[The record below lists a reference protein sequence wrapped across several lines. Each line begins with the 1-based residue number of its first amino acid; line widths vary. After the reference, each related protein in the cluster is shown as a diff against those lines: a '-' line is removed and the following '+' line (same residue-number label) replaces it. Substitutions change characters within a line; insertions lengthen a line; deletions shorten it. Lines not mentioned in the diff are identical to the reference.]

1 MNNIYN
7 IDEVIILSKLAS
19 FIAADDLKGTEK
31 LIIRTK
37 KLNKIEPEKIY
48 ETILQAHL
56 FCGFPAAIE
65 SLKIFNEHFSDYKP
79 KISKYNTSLF
89 SIIGIRN
96 CKLIYN
102 NNFKKLI
109 SNITEL
115 SPDLKE
121 WMLTDG
127 YGKVMGRK
135 GLNLSE
141 REFINVSVLC
151 TRYYENQLHSH
162 IKGCINLGC
171 DPLDI
176 KNILSELTQTAGKQN
191 VIKALKLLKSIIKS
205 N

>member
-1 MNNIYN
+1 MNYIYN
-7 IDEVIILSKLAS
+7 INEVIILSKLAS
-19 FIAADDLKGTEK
+19 LIAADDLKGTEK
-31 LIIRTK
+31 FIIRTK
-37 KLNKIEPEKIY
+37 KSKIEPDKIY

-65 SLKIFNEHFSDYKP
+65 SLKIFNTHFSDHKP
-79 KISKYNTSLF
+79 KISKNNTGLF
-89 SIIGIRN
+89 RILGIRN
-96 CKLIYN
+96 CKLIYK

-141 REFINVSVLC
+141 REFINVAVLC

-171 DPLDI
+171 DPVDI
-176 KNILSELTQTAGKQN
+176 KCILSGLSESAGKHN
-191 VIKALKLLKSIIKS
+191 VNKALKLLNTISKSI
-205 N
+205 

>member
-7 IDEVIILSKLAS
+7 INEVIILSKLAS
-19 FIAADDLKGTEK
+19 LIAADDLKGTEK
-31 LIIRTK
+31 FVIRIK
-37 KLNKIEPEKIY
+37 KSNNIEPEKIY

-65 SLKIFNEHFSDYKP
+65 SLKIFNTHFSDYKP

-89 SIIGIRN
+89 RILGIRN
-96 CKLIYN
+96 CKLIYK

-115 SPDLKE
+115 SLDLKD

-171 DPLDI
+171 NPEDI
-176 KNILSELTQTAGKQN
+176 KNMLSGLTESAGKLN
-191 VIKALKLLKSIIKS
+191 VNKALKLLKTISKS